1 MNRKR
6 LSFFA
11 PVVPITMLKYGITEQ
26 KKADLDATRN
36 KILDVQ
42 YEVDQYQAIVNSL
55 TDKQLKFQGMLA
67 TADQD
72 RARTLANQ
80 NLVDQAAKITFD
92 LVNNSEVAK
101 NEIAAAEDVSNIS
114 NPKEGV
120 ASCMEKVVTK
130 LIYSAEVINKLAATV
145 IKAKALNP
153 LISDSLV
160 SKLTTAGTDANN
172 AVALSL
178 VALSSTL
185 AAEAVNIESKAA
197 LDLQNSQAK
206 ALWKQLTGSKKPL
219 SEESKTNSATLYGRL
234 HIAYTKAQSQYNT
247 LHRALSIVNN
257 QLSAA
262 TSRLSAA
269 QVSLGSLQ
277 SAYAAGNSAA
287 LAS

>member
-6 LSFFA
+6 LSFFT
-11 PVVPITMLKYGITEQ
+11 PVVPITTLKYGITEQ

-72 RARTLANQ
+72 RTRTLANQ

-101 NEIAAAEDVSNIS
+101 NEIAAAEDVSNTS
-114 NPKEGV
+114 TPKEGV
-120 ASCMEKVVTK
+120 ASYMEKVVAK

-269 QVSLGSLQ
+269 QVNLSSLQ

>member
-160 SKLTTAGTDANN
+160 SKLTTAGADANN

-269 QVSLGSLQ
+269 QVSLSSLQ